1 MIGDCIRA
9 IWKGSISF
17 GLVNIPIKLYT
28 ATESREVAFHNLH
41 TECHTPLKQKRWCPT
56 CQKEV
61 PWQEVEKGY
70 KITKDKWVI
79 FSKEELE
86 KLRPVTTKTIEIKQ
100 FVDVTQIDPIYYEK
114 AYYVVP
120 EEGGKKAYS
129 LFLEALRLAN
139 KAAIGKIVMRN
150 KEYVVALRPYK
161 KGIVMH
167 ILFYIG
173 EVRKIEE
180 LSELE
185 KLVVVTKEELELAR
199 ALIAKLTTEE
209 FDISKFEDSYTK
221 ELLKI
226 IKARAEGKAVE
237 IKEEKPVEKARSLIE
252 ALKESVEAV
261 EKKKKEKIK
270 VR

>member
-1 MIGDCIRA
+1 MRA
-9 IWKGSISF
+9 IWKGYISF
-17 GLVNIPIKLYT
+17 GLVSIGVKLYT
-28 ATESREVAFHNLH
+28 ATEPKQIEFRNLH
-41 TECHTPLKQKRWCPT
+41 SKCHTPLEQKRWCPA

-61 PWQEVEKGY
+61 PWEEVERGY

-86 KLRPVTTKTIEIKQ
+86 KLRPATTKTIEIKQ
-100 FVDVTQIDPIYYEK
+100 FVDVNQIDPIYYEK

-150 KEYVVALRPYK
+150 KEYIVALRPYK

-167 ILFYIG
+167 VLFYVG

-180 LSELE
+180 LPELE

-226 IKARAEGKAVE
+226 IKARAEGKAIE
-237 IKEEKPVEKARSLIE
+237 IEEEKPVEKAKSLME
-252 ALKESVEAV
+252 ALKASVEAV

-270 VR
+270 AR